1 MSRDPQLKLG
11 DAGERATSTS
21 RDIDLEREF
30 LLDAARGREQ
40 FVTDVVERLTAGA
53 VEYDDSWQWC
63 GLATLLREAREE
75 GADLAGWS
83 VLASQAANLD
93 HRLSEA
99 QRGQLTAILTV
110 VARHGAAAHE
120 ALTSG
125 LSIIDGLTS

>member
-40 FVTDVVERLTAGA
+40 FVVDVVARLTAGA
-53 VEYDDSWQWC
+53 VQYDDSWQWC

-75 GADLAGWS
+75 GADLAGWA
-83 VLASQAANLD
+83 VLALQAADRD

-99 QRGQLTAILTV
+99 QRGQLTAILAV

-120 ALTSG
+120 ALTAG
-125 LSIIDGLTS
+125 LRIIDGLTS

>member
-83 VLASQAANLD
+83 VLAAQAVDRD

-99 QRGQLTAILTV
+99 QRGQLTAILAV

-120 ALTSG
+120 ALTAG